1 MLVHLELYAVVP
13 SDDLQYT
20 VRDLVPVE
28 PQVDAEQAP
37 HDESCQAYVSHA
49 GVVHDVEV
57 ESFLPASHS
66 ESAAAAPLDVLQST
80 ERDLVP
86 VEPQVDVE
94 QAPHDE

>member
-1 MLVHLELYAVVP
+1 MP

-37 HDESCQAYVSHA
+37 HDESRQAYVSHA